1 MAEFDGTRPQINDPD
16 LITEIVRLLTIRG
29 RLGELN
35 VSDEVGLNLL
45 MGSVGFLKSL
55 NFPVAFDFAAF
66 VSNGVQTAAA
76 ASTVHALSGTLPAGI
91 YDVFVTISHEVS
103 LGKLFSIETVP
114 TTQQILIFI
123 ERDATLITT
132 NFAIEIVGAP
142 QAIQVTNL
150 DAFGAGERSTAT
162 LAAVPRPSPGFTGTL
177 GQ

>member
-1 MAEFDGTRPQINDPD
+1 MAEFDGARPQINDPD

-55 NFPVAFDFAAF
+55 NFPPAFDFANF

-76 ASTVHALSGTLPAGI
+76 ASTVHAVSGTLPAGI
-91 YDVFVTISHEVS
+91 YDIFVTISHEVS

-132 NFAIEIVGAP
+132 SFAIEIVGAP
-142 QAIQVTNL
+142 QAIQVLNL
-150 DAFGAGERSTAT
+150 DAFAATERSVAT
-162 LAAVPRPSPGFTGTL
+162 IGAAPRPSPGFTGTL